1 VGAFDLACDVT
12 CDLALA
18 LAFVAAGSGSSNRAA
33 VAVAFQLFS
42 WQPALVRHRLN
53 AAVLLKG
60 LTMPK
65 RCLCYAAA
73 VLLVLMI
80 SQPMNSQQHSQPS
93 DASHAAAAQKFAAL
107 SDQFMKDSLAWS
119 PVSASA
125 AGYHSHMDPRSGR
138 PIALDAL
145 LDDFSPE
152 SFATQRDFY
161 TNWRERFHKET
172 PPSSLDPEDA
182 ADWQLIDDQI
192 GLNLLEFD
200 HIQSYKHNPTVV
212 VELIGNALF
221 LPLTQNYASRDV
233 RVGHVLSRVKQIPRL
248 LAQVQPYLSDSD
260 SVWISTA
267 VDENAGNI
275 DLMEHTLAAEIPSGS
290 PQKAEY
296 DAVAP
301 PAVKSL
307 RDFSTWLQNSLAKQP
322 SNFTWRL
329 GKDFYDR
336 KFALVMETSVTPEEV
351 LANAEQDMKSV
362 RAEMLQI
369 AIPLHAQMYPDH
381 ADHSNL
387 DEHDRQNLIIYEVL
401 EKISDQHPTADQL
414 QATIEAD
421 LAGITKLI
429 REKKIVT
436 LGSRDNLKVI
446 PTPPFER
453 GIYSVAGFHSAPPL
467 EPQAEAQYW
476 VTPIDPQTPAAKV
489 ESKLREY
496 NDFTLQWLS
505 IHEALPGHYVQF
517 EHLNNIQP
525 ERRRLLRSLYANG
538 AYVEGWAEYIAQV
551 MMDEGFLDNDP
562 RFRMVM
568 RKIRLRVISNA
579 ILDIKM
585 HTMNMTDRQAFDLM
599 TTESFQTQAEAEG
612 KLLRV
617 KLSSTQLPTYY
628 VGIREWFAL
637 RQKYQAA
644 AGKNFN
650 LLEFHDLVLDEGPLP
665 VPVVEKLVM
674 PSAKQ

>member
-1 VGAFDLACDVT
+1 
-12 CDLALA
+12 
-18 LAFVAAGSGSSNRAA
+18 
-33 VAVAFQLFS
+33 
-42 WQPALVRHRLN
+42 
-53 AAVLLKG
+53 
-60 LTMPK
+60 MPR
-65 RCLCYAAA
+65 RCLTCAAA
-73 VLLVLMI
+73 VFSVLMI
-80 SQPMNSQQHSQPS
+80 SQRSNSQTQQQGQPS
-93 DASHAAAAQKFAAL
+93 DASRAAALQKFAAL
-107 SDQFMKDSLAWS
+107 SDQFMKDSLSWS

-125 AGYHSHMDPRSGR
+125 AGYHLHRDPRSGR
-138 PIALDAL
+138 PIAEDAL
-145 LDDFSPE
+145 LDDFSPQ
-152 SFATQRDFY
+152 SFATQREFY
-161 TNWRERFHKET
+161 ADWRERFHKET
-172 PPSSLDPEDA
+172 PPSWLDPEDS

-221 LPLTQNYASRDV
+221 LPLTQNYASHDV
-233 RVGHVLSRVKQIPRL
+233 RVGHVLARVGQIPRL

-260 SVWISTA
+260 PIWISTA
-267 VDENAGNI
+267 VEENAGNI
-275 DLMEHTLAAEIPSGS
+275 DLIEHTLAAEIPAGS
-290 PQKAEY
+290 PRQAEY

-301 PAVKSL
+301 PALKAL
-307 RDFSTWLQNSLAKQP
+307 HDFSAWLQNSLAKQP
-322 SNFTWRL
+322 SNLTWRL
-329 GKDFYDR
+329 GKEFYDQ
-336 KFALVMETSVTPEEV
+336 KFALVMETPVTPAEV
-351 LANAEQDMKSV
+351 LAGAEQEMQSV

-369 AIPLHAQMYPDH
+369 ALPLHAQMYSGH
-381 ADHSNL
+381 NDHSNL
-387 DEHDRQNLIIYEVL
+387 SEHDRQNLIIQEVL
-401 EKISDQHPTADQL
+401 QKISDHHTTPDQL
-414 QATIEAD
+414 QPTIEAD
-421 LAGITKLI
+421 LAGITKFI
-429 REKKIVT
+429 REKQIVS
-436 LGSRDNLKVI
+436 LSSRDNLKVI

-476 VTPIDPQTPAAKV
+476 VTPIDPQMPAAKV

-505 IHEALPGHYVQF
+505 IHEALPGHYVQA
-517 EHLNNIQP
+517 EHANNIQP

-562 RFRMVM
+562 RFRLVM

-585 HTMNMTDRQAFDLM
+585 HTMNMSDQEAMDLM
-599 TTESFQTQAEAEG
+599 TKESFQTQAEADG
-612 KLLRV
+612 KLQRA

-637 RQKYQAA
+637 RKKYQAA

-650 LLEFHDLVLDEGPLP
+650 LLRFHDLVLDEGPLP
-665 VPVVEKLVM
+665 VPVLEKLVM

>member
-1 VGAFDLACDVT
+1 
-12 CDLALA
+12 
-18 LAFVAAGSGSSNRAA
+18 
-33 VAVAFQLFS
+33 
-42 WQPALVRHRLN
+42 
-53 AAVLLKG
+53 
-60 LTMPK
+60 
-65 RCLCYAAA
+65 
-73 VLLVLMI
+73 MI
-80 SQPMNSQQHSQPS
+80 SQPSNSQQSGQPS
-93 DASHAAAAQKFAAL
+93 DASHASASHKFAAL
-107 SDQFMKDSLAWS
+107 SDQFMKDSLALS
-119 PVSASA
+119 PTNASA
-125 AGYHSHMDPRSGR
+125 AGYHTHLDAKTGKT
-138 PIALDAL
+138 IALDAE
-145 LDDFSPE
+145 LDDLSLE
-152 SFATQRDFY
+152 SIAMQRAFY
-161 TNWRERFHKET
+161 AIWRERFHKET
-172 PPSSLDPEDA
+172 PPSALDPEDA
-182 ADWQLIDDQI
+182 ADWQLVDDQI

-200 HIQSYKHNPTVV
+200 RIQSYKHNPTVV

-221 LPLTQNYASRDV
+221 LPLTQNYAPHDV
-233 RVGHVLSRVKQIPRL
+233 RVGDVLARVSQIPRL

-260 SVWISTA
+260 PIWISTA
-267 VDENAGNI
+267 VEENAGNI
-275 DLMEHTLAAEIPSGS
+275 DLIENTLAAEIPAGS
-290 PQKAEY
+290 PRKAEY

-301 PAVKSL
+301 PAVKAL
-307 RDFSTWLQNSLAKQP
+307 HDFSAWLQNSLAKQP
-322 SNFTWRL
+322 SNLTWRM
-329 GKDFYDR
+329 GKELYDQ
-336 KFALVMETSVTPEEV
+336 KFVLVMETPVTPAEV
-351 LANAEQDMKSV
+351 LARAEQDMQSV

-369 AIPLHAQMYPDH
+369 ALPLHAQMYPDH
-381 ADHSNL
+381 NNHSNL
-387 DEHDRQNLIIYEVL
+387 GEHDRQNLVIEEVL
-401 EKISDQHPTADQL
+401 QKISDHHPRRDQL
-414 QATIEAD
+414 QPTIEAD
-421 LAGITKLI
+421 LIGITKFI
-429 REKKIVT
+429 REKQIVS
-436 LGSRDNLKVI
+436 LSSRDNLKVI

-476 VTPIDPQTPAAKV
+476 VTPIDPQMSAAKA

-505 IHEALPGHYVQF
+505 IHEALPGHYIQF

-585 HTMNMTDRQAFDLM
+585 HTMNMSDQEAMDLM
-599 TTESFQTQAEAEG
+599 TKESFQTQAEAEG
-612 KLLRV
+612 KLQRA

-637 RQKYQAA
+637 RKKYQAA

-650 LLEFHDLVLDEGPLP
+650 LLKFHDLVLDEGPLP

-674 PSAKQ
+674 PSATK